1 MRGYFI
7 SLQDALTGSQYDVTN
22 MRTRLLPNS
31 LKSVFARPA
40 AIAPLAL
47 AVLICTASLTAFA
60 QDGCCWSEREH
71 NEYSLASLH
80 GSYAMIGTYAA
91 NVARG
96 LGVAEFD
103 GRGAVNGSVLVNQP
117 GPGGTRTIVNVTFI
131 GTYSVNHNG
140 TGTMSLTV
148 NLPTGTMQD
157 VTEDFVITTA
167 QSRGHVLIATAI
179 IDAQEQ
185 PSVVISGNVFVT
197 HAYTRRP
204 D

>member
-1 MRGYFI
+1 M
-7 SLQDALTGSQYDVTN
+7 
-22 MRTRLLPNS
+22 
-31 LKSVFARPA
+31 
-40 AIAPLAL
+40 
-47 AVLICTASLTAFA
+47 AVLICTGSVTAFA
-60 QDGCCWSEREH
+60 QDDCCWSGREH
-71 NEYSLASLH
+71 HEYSLASLH

-96 LGVAEFD
+96 LGLAEFD

-117 GPGGTRTIVNVTFI
+117 GPGGTRTIVNVTFT

-148 NLPTGTMQD
+148 NLPNGTTQD

-167 QSRGHVLIATAI
+167 ESRGRLLLATAM

-185 PSVVISGNVFVT
+185 PSVVLSGNVFVT